1 MELYITEWIDGL
13 PVVHKEVPNIEEIA
27 KENNFIIENISEDI
41 NTKIY
46 YIIYN
51 NDTINNLN
59 NESENQ
65 IY

>member
-1 MELYITEWIDGL
+1 MELYITEWIDEL
-13 PVVHKEVPNIEEIA
+13 PVVHKEVLNIEEIA

-59 NESENQ
+59 NGSENQ

>member
-13 PVVHKEVPNIEEIA
+13 PVVHKEVLNIEEIA

-46 YIIYN
+46 YIIYDN
-51 NDTINNLN
+51 AHINNLN